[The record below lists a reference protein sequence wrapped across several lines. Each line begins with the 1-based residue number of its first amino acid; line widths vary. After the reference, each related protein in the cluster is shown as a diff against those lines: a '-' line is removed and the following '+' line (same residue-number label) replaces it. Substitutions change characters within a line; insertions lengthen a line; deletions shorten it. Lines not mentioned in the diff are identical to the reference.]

1 MDDNRPDSTRTVPD
15 FASAWSSDA
24 VTRSFS
30 PTATGI
36 PADLPFLF
44 GPGERFGPYVI
55 VRPIGKGGMGQV
67 YEAEEIESGRRVA
80 IKILSRGIGND
91 EERERFLQEGRL
103 AASLSHP
110 NTIYV
115 FGTTEVQGFLVIAM
129 ELAPSGTLKDLV
141 SPAEPMPTSRAVD
154 VVLQV
159 ISGLEAAA
167 AIGIL
172 HRDVKP
178 SNCFVAADGRVIVGD
193 FGLSI
198 ASAGHTGDRGS
209 ILGTPGFASPEQLRG
224 DALDVRSDIYS
235 VGATLFYMLAGRPPF
250 EDQSTTGLL
259 AKVSADAAPSL
270 TDLRPEVPRRLSLVI
285 AKCLAKEPAARFAT
299 YPALRA
305 ALEPF
310 GSTQLAPAPLF
321 RRLIAG
327 WIDGYI
333 IGQPAPLV
341 AWWFALFPMSPSHPG
356 HALTV
361 SAVAVATAALYYGLL
376 EGHWGAAIGKWL
388 TGLRVADAHQVAPG
402 IGRGIERA
410 LAFEVPSQ
418 IITLAIIWAVVRR
431 IPDIDAG
438 ILRTAVGVV
447 WFILLFSTAR
457 PSNGYLGLHDR
468 LTRTR
473 VVKRRER
480 IEARDRVEP
489 AVREEHVPFAVGRH
503 VGPYALPAGVTL
515 PVASPLV
522 VAGFDDRLKR
532 RVRVE
537 LYPPGAPPLSTS
549 RRDLDRPG
557 RARWLGGRRNGDE
570 CWDVYESI
578 EGRPFDQVVAA
589 PQRWSRVRHWLSDL
603 AAELTA
609 GLDDGTLP
617 PLDPRCV
624 SIGHDDRA
632 RLLESPQ
639 AGAAGDLA
647 SVQRFLYTIAVAA
660 LRGVPPEQATALA
673 PDRPLPLPAR
683 TLLVSLQKGAFVSP
697 SELSH
702 GVTATLAVPAVL
714 PRQRRAMQI
723 GVSAAFPIVLTI
735 VSLGGIL
742 ALSRTKPAR
751 QDLIELQACLNAI
764 EEGEK
769 SLKKNHSS
777 PEDERRMIDAQIYIA
792 EHLAERVAEPG
803 TWTQG
808 VPNLSAHG
816 GKERAQRAVAAH
828 GVRTPDEVRRADA
841 TMAGLFVDE
850 KASLARIA
858 TWTGLWTT
866 AVAVAAGASIIPLLL
881 AVLGAAITGSGFT
894 FRPFGAAL
902 VNRRGQP
909 ISRIRALWRAAVTW
923 SLIPATLILFK
934 AKSDGSP
941 SGRMLLIQSVLLAAM
956 VAVAIWSIARPS
968 RGLQDRLAGTWIVP
982 R

>member
-1 MDDNRPDSTRTVPD
+1 MAGDRRDETRAEDD
-15 FASAWSSDA
+15 FAALWSSDGL
-24 VTRSFS
+24 TRSFA

-44 GPGERFGPYVI
+44 GPGERFGPYAI

-67 YEAEEIESGRRVA
+67 YEAEETESGRRVA

-141 SPAEPMPTSRAVD
+141 NPAEPMPTSKAVD
-154 VVLQV
+154 AVLQV

-198 ASAGHTGDRGS
+198 ASAGHGGDRGS

-259 AKVSADAAPSL
+259 AKVAAAAAPSL
-270 TDLRPEVPRRLSLVI
+270 SDLRPEVPRRLSLII
-285 AKCLAKEPAARFAT
+285 ARCLAKDSASRFAT
-299 YPALRA
+299 YSALRA

-310 GSTQLAPAPLF
+310 GSAQVVPAPLF

-333 IGQPAPLV
+333 VGQPAPLV

-356 HALTV
+356 HALAV
-361 SAVAVATAALYYGLL
+361 SAVSVTMAALYYGVL
-376 EGHWGAAIGKWL
+376 EGRWGAAIGKWL

-402 IGRGIERA
+402 VRRGIERA

-418 IITLAIIWAVVRR
+418 IVTLAITWAVVRR
-431 IPDIDAG
+431 VPDIDAG
-438 ILRTAVGVV
+438 ILRTAAGVL
-447 WFILLFSTAR
+447 WFIVLFSTAR

-468 LTRTR
+468 FTRTR

-489 AVREEHVPFAVGRH
+489 SIREEHVPFDVGLH
-503 VGPYALPAGVTL
+503 VGPYALPAGITL
-515 PVASPLV
+515 PVASPIV

-537 LYPPGAPPLSTS
+537 LFPPGAPPLSTS
-549 RRDLDRPG
+549 RRDLDRPA

-578 EGRPFDQVVAA
+578 EGRPLDQIVAA

-603 AAELTA
+603 AAELAA
-609 GLDDGTLP
+609 GLENGTLP
-617 PLDPRCV
+617 PLDPGCV
-624 SIGHDDRA
+624 SIGYDDRA
-632 RLLESPQ
+632 RVLESPQ
-639 AGAAGDLA
+639 PSADADLA
-647 SVQRFLYTIAVAA
+647 SAQRFLYTVAVAA
-660 LRGVPPEQATALA
+660 LRGVPPAAAAGLA
-673 PDRPLPLPAR
+673 PDMPLPLAAR
-683 TLLVSLQKGAFVSP
+683 TLLLSLRKAAFVSP
-697 SELSH
+697 AELAR
-702 GVTATLAVPAVL
+702 GVAGALAVPAVL
-714 PRQRRAMQI
+714 PRQRRAMQVGI
-723 GVSAAFPIVLTI
+723 SVVFPLFLTI

-742 ALSRTKPAR
+742 ALNRAKPTR
-751 QDLIELQACLNAI
+751 QDLIELQACLDAI

-769 SLKKNHSS
+769 SVKKNHAS
-777 PEDERRMIDAQIYIA
+777 PEDERRMVDAQIYIA

-808 VPNLSAHG
+808 VPNLSVRG

-828 GVRTPDEVRRADA
+828 AVRTPDEVRRADA

-866 AVAVAAGASIIPLLL
+866 AIAVCAGTATIPLLL
-881 AVLGAAITGSGFT
+881 GVLGAAVTGSGFT

-909 ISRIRALWRAAVTW
+909 ISRVRALWRVAVTW

-934 AKSDGSP
+934 FKS
-941 SGRMLLIQSVLLAAM
+941 SGFQTTRILLLQTLLLAAM
-956 VAVAIWSIARPS
+956 LAAAIWSIVRPP